1 MGGSGGKK
9 KTKAPKVET
18 IDYAAMMAASSQAA
32 NAQVGEQYRQLIANY
47 PKLERL
53 AFGTVDRVAGKL
65 DNQATRD
72 AQSAI
77 GRALALTRDEDAD
90 PTSIEQR
97 LYDDAERDLALGRS
111 LSPEQVRDSQQ
122 SARAAFAARGLGTSL
137 GSSAAEILN
146 RDSMATQREAERR
159 SAAAQANNLMMGNV
173 MNRRGVMANNLYAG
187 AGNLMAADPMARA
200 LPLGLNYSGGQQGN
214 QMQQIGNVYNSANQM
229 AGDAFSFNANARNF
243 QNFNRF
249 AMNNMGG
256 AGGGMGFSAGG
267 AGMGALSGAASGAM
281 MGSVI
286 PGIGT
291 VAGAVG
297 GGLIGGLGGGF
308 R

>member
-1 MGGSGGKK
+1 MGGSSGKK
-9 KTKAPKVET
+9 KSKAPKVET
-18 IDYAAMMAASSQAA
+18 IDYAAMMAASTQAA

-47 PKLERL
+47 PKLEKL
-53 AFGTVDRVAGKL
+53 AMGTVDRVAGKL

-146 RDSMATQREAERR
+146 RDSSATQREAERR
-159 SAAAQANNLMMGNV
+159 SAAAQANNLLMGNV

-214 QMQQIGNVYNSANQM
+214 QMQQISNVYNSANQL
-229 AGDAFSFNANARNF
+229 AGDAFSFNANANNWS
-243 QNFNRF
+243 NFNRY

-256 AGGGMGFSAGG
+256 GGGSNMLMGG
-267 AGMGALSGAASGAM
+267 LSGAASGAA
-281 MGSVI
+281 S
-286 PGIGT
+286 
-291 VAGAVG
+291 GAMVGGPWGAAIG
-297 GGLIGGLGGGF
+297 GGLGLGMGLLGS

>member
-1 MGGSGGKK
+1 
-9 KTKAPKVET
+9 
-18 IDYAAMMAASSQAA
+18 
-32 NAQVGEQYRQLIANY
+32 
-47 PKLERL
+47 
-53 AFGTVDRVAGKL
+53 
-65 DNQATRD
+65 
-72 AQSAI
+72 
-77 GRALALTRDEDAD
+77 
-90 PTSIEQR
+90 
-97 LYDDAERDLALGRS
+97 

-122 SARAAFAARGLGTSL
+122 SARAAFSARGLGTSL

-146 RDSMATQREAERR
+146 RDSSATQREAERR

-187 AGNLMAADPMARA
+187 AGNMLQADPMARA

-214 QMQQIGNVYNSANQM
+214 QMQQIGNVYNSANQL

-243 QNFNRF
+243 QNFNRY

-256 AGGGMGFSAGG
+256 AGGMGFSAGG